1 MHVIEGCFSASE
13 KVESLRKEEAVGE
26 FFYFSGFCL
35 PQCQQLAGTKEQA
48 GYCWSAHSRCLD
60 GHMVLHVR
68 GDVCLS
74 FINLSICHCN
84 TIL

>member
-1 MHVIEGCFSASE
+1 MHVIEGCCSASE

-26 FFYFSGFCL
+26 FSYFSGFCL

-68 GDVCLS
+68 GKPQPCL
-74 FINLSICHCN
+74 FILYQPLNMSL
-84 TIL
+84 